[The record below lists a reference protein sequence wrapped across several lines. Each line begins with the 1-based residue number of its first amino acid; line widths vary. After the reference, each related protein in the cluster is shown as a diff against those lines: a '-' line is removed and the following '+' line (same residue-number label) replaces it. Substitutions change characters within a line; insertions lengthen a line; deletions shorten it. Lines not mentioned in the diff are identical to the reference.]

1 MYLRGNR
8 RWPGALVMSGGT
20 LQWTECLCLSIVSLF
35 NRRFL
40 SQAR

>member
-20 LQWTECLCLSIVSLF
+20 LQWTECFCLSIVSLH
-35 NRRFL
+35 NM
-40 SQAR
+40 QALY